1 MKFIKTFCE
10 TVRELLD
17 DDPAHAADPP
27 EEAPAAPE
35 KTGETGETERTERT
49 GKTAGRSGPRK
60 EKDRRPAPG
69 VPLSFYEE
77 KAEAFRRIHEKTAP
91 WLQASAR
98 CRWYKTHRPLLYK
111 RRQLLHFIRIL
122 SRPKLPL
129 WPDFLRWLFIDFLRG
144 RNRRFWGIYQF
155 VALPGEGKTMSMV
168 AHMERARAKTPEIY
182 IATNFGYV
190 HQDLYIAH
198 WTDIVKAAMHAK
210 DRQRPCIIAV
220 DEIHVLFDSAD
231 WRSFPAELLA
241 LLSFNRKFSLQFLC
255 SSQIYERIPKKVR
268 DIANYTVIC
277 KNIWSSDRLFRN
289 YYFTKADY
297 ESSFDGKRVSA
308 QFVREFVASDS
319 FYSLYDTLEQISRMT
334 EDAVRD
340 RNRKQEAFELLFGT
354 SEEPGAAATEC
365 RRAKSI

>member
-1 MKFIKTFCE
+1 MLKFIRALYDRLLYF
-10 TVRELLD
+10 LD
-17 DDPAHAADPP
+17 DDPFHAADLSSSAD
-27 EEAPAAPE
+27 APLSSARKKQKA
-35 KTGETGETERTERT
+35 
-49 GKTAGRSGPRK
+49 SGTF
-60 EKDRRPAPG
+60 
-69 VPLSFYEE
+69 LSFYEK
-77 KAEAFRRIHEKTAP
+77 KAEAFRQINEGMVP
-91 WLQASAR
+91 WLRNSAR
-98 CRWYKTHRPLLYK
+98 CRWYKKHFPVLYQ
-111 RRQLLHFIRIL
+111 RRQLLHLIRIL

-129 WPDFLRWLFIDFLRG
+129 WIDFFRWLLIDFLRG

-168 AHMERARAKTPEIY
+168 AHMERARAKDPKIY

-190 HQDLYIAH
+190 HQDLYISH
-198 WTDIVKAAMHAK
+198 WTDIVKAAMYAK
-210 DRQRPCIIAV
+210 DHRKKCVIAI

-308 QFVREFVASDS
+308 QFVREFVASDD
-319 FYSLYDTLEQISRMT
+319 FYRLYDTLEQIQRMT
-334 EDAVRD
+334 DAAVKEKTRQ
-340 RNRKQEAFELLFGT
+340 QEAFDLLFGEKNT
-354 SEEPGAAATEC
+354 DVSEDHVDSI
-365 RRAKSI
+365 RRREKPVRPPS

>member
-1 MKFIKTFCE
+1 MKRIRTFCKWVRDK
-10 TVRELLD
+10 VRELLD

-27 EEAPAAPE
+27 QEEPPVPE
-35 KTGETGETERTERT
+35 KTEK
-49 GKTAGRSGPRK
+49 GKKSEDRDREAKGRK
-60 EKDRRPAPG
+60 PAPG
-69 VPLSFYEE
+69 VPLSFYEK
-77 KAEAFRRIHEKTAP
+77 KAEAFRRIHEKTMP

-111 RRQLLHFIRIL
+111 RRQLLHFIRLL

-129 WPDFLRWLFIDFLRG
+129 WPDFLRWLLIDLLRG
-144 RNRRFWGIYQF
+144 RTRRLWGVYQF

-168 AHMERARAKTPEIY
+168 AHMERARAKIPEIY

-190 HQDLYIAH
+190 HQNLYISH
-198 WTDIVKAAMHAK
+198 WTDIIKAALHAK
-210 DRQRPCIIAV
+210 EKGLPCIIAI
-220 DEIHVLFDSAD
+220 DEIHILFDSAD

-241 LLSFNRKFSLQFLC
+241 ILSFNRKFSLQFLC

-277 KNIWSSDRLFRN
+277 KNLWSSDRLFRD

-308 QFVREFVASDS
+308 QFIREFVASDD
-319 FYSLYDTLEQISRMT
+319 FYRLYDTLEQITKMT
-334 EDAVRD
+334 ETAMKEKD
-340 RNRKQEAFELLFGT
+340 RKKEAFDLLFGKPENESPEAGT
-354 SEEPGAAATEC
+354 
-365 RRAKSI
+365 

>member
-1 MKFIKTFCE
+1 MRIIKSLIEWF
-10 TVRELLD
+10 RDYLD
-17 DDPAHAADPP
+17 DEPHPDPET
-27 EEAPAAPE
+27 EEDTEEKDTKKAKEAGKPQQTQRPE
-35 KTGETGETERTERT
+35 KS
-49 GKTAGRSGPRK
+49 GKQKPFPGR
-60 EKDRRPAPG
+60 
-69 VPLSFYEE
+69 PLSFYEE
-77 KAEAFRRIHEKTAP
+77 KAQVFHQINEKTAP
-91 WLQASAR
+91 WLRNSAR
-98 CRWYKTHRPLLYK
+98 CRWYKKHLPVLYQ

-129 WPDFLRWLFIDFLRG
+129 WPDFFRWLFIDFLRG

-168 AHMERARAKTPEIY
+168 AHMERARARTPEIY
-182 IATNFGYV
+182 IATNFGYT
-190 HQDLYIAH
+190 HQNLYISH

-210 DRQRPCIIAV
+210 NHGLPCIIAV

-289 YYFTKADY
+289 YYFTKSDY

-334 EDAVRD
+334 EDAIRD
-340 RNRKQEAFELLFGT
+340 RSRKQEAFELLFGT
-354 SEEPGAAATEC
+354 SEEPGEAAQKQ
-365 RRAKSI
+365 RAAPPR

>member
-1 MKFIKTFCE
+1 MKLIKILCE
-10 TVRELLD
+10 KLLDILD
-17 DDPAHAADPP
+17 DDPSHAIDRPYPP
-27 EEAPAAPE
+27 LEEPKAGE
-35 KTGETGETERTERT
+35 K
-49 GKTAGRSGPRK
+49 RK
-60 EKDRRPAPG
+60 PNLPK
-69 VPLSFYEE
+69 SFYEQ
-77 KAEAFRRIHEKTAP
+77 KAEAFYQINEKMQVWTQNA
-91 WLQASAR
+91 AR
-98 CRWYKTHRPLLYK
+98 VRWYKEHLPHLYK
-111 RRQLLHFIRIL
+111 RRQLLAFIRIL
-122 SRPKLPL
+122 ARPRLPL
-129 WPDFLRWLFIDFLRG
+129 WPDFLRWLFIDLLRG

-168 AHMERARAKTPEIY
+168 AHMERARAKTPDIY

-190 HQDLYIAH
+190 HQDLYISH
-198 WTDIVKAAMHAK
+198 WSDIVKAAMYAK
-210 DRQRPCIIAV
+210 NHRRKCIIAV

-297 ESSFDGKRVSA
+297 ESSFDGKKVSA

-319 FYSLYDTLEQISRMT
+319 FYQLYDTLEQISRMT
-334 EDAVRD
+334 EEAIRD
-340 RNRKQEAFELLFGT
+340 RNKKQEAFELLFGS
-354 SEEPGAAATEC
+354 SEEPGGTAPEAP
-365 RRAKSI
+365 RRAPSR